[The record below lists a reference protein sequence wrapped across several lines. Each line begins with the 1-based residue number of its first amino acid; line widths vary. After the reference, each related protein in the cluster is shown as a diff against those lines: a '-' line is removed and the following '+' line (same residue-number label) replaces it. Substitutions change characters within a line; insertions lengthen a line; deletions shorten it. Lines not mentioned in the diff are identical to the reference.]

1 MKLVWVQ
8 LQLSNLHL
16 EKFPYTLIRPIT
28 YIYETVSIVSYYN
41 LIKQNVGRKI
51 LGELGK
57 FHWQLDEIRKNS
69 NSIEFN
75 IKALF
80 TICKDLGEN
89 TAELGNLS
97 SIGNEKVLINP

>member
-1 MKLVWVQ
+1 MLEGRQGFNYQPIQEMPFWGNWENFIDNWMKL
-8 LQLSNLHL
+8 
-16 EKFPYTLIRPIT
+16 EKIQ
-28 YIYETVSIVSYYN
+28 
-41 LIKQNVGRKI
+41 IKK
-51 LGELGK
+51 K
-57 FHWQLDEIRKNS
+57 
-69 NSIEFN
+69 IEFN

>member
-1 MKLVWVQ
+1 MKL
-8 LQLSNLHL
+8 
-16 EKFPYTLIRPIT
+16 EKIQIQ
-28 YIYETVSIVSYYN
+28 
-41 LIKQNVGRKI
+41 KK
-51 LGELGK
+51 
-57 FHWQLDEIRKNS
+57 
-69 NSIEFN
+69 IEFN

>member
-1 MKLVWVQ
+1 MKEDRD
-8 LQLSNLHL
+8 LSA
-16 EKFPYTLIRPIT
+16 Y
-28 YIYETVSIVSYYN
+28 S
-41 LIKQNVGRKI
+41 GDAI

-57 FHWQLDEIRKNS
+57 FHWQLDEIRKNL

-97 SIGNEKVLINP
+97 SFGNEKVLINKSLEGKMLHFNLLL

>member
-1 MKLVWVQ
+1 MKEDRD
-8 LQLSNLHL
+8 LSA
-16 EKFPYTLIRPIT
+16 Y
-28 YIYETVSIVSYYN
+28 S
-41 LIKQNVGRKI
+41 GDAI

-97 SIGNEKVLINP
+97 SFGNEKVLINKSLEEKMLHFNLLL

>member
-41 LIKQNVGRKI
+41 LIKQNVGRKTGI
-51 LGELGK
+51 YQPIQEMPFWGS
-57 FHWQLDEIRKNS
+57 W
-69 NSIEFN
+69 
-75 IKALF
+75 
-80 TICKDLGEN
+80 EN
-89 TAELGNLS
+89 FIDNWMKL
-97 SIGNEKVLINP
+97 EKIQIQ